1 MAEEKIYSSAQA
13 AELLGISIS
22 TIHTW
27 KRRNLNRLLEGL
39 HWVKQNDALFWT
51 EQGIQTLSGLKE
63 GGESEPH
70 SSESEP
76 RSEMNVN
83 DIQDF
88 QEPSALESRYLPLV
102 NMLAD
107 ALTPRLQRRLD
118 ERVQRNL
125 ATNNAPPMTTIE
137 CVAVLAELGLKPAD
151 PAALLGASIAGLI
164 AGNDQQEA
172 TANDD

>member
-76 RSEMNVN
+76 HSEMNVS
-83 DIQDF
+83 DI

-118 ERVQRNL
+118 QRVQRNL
-125 ATNNAPPMTTIE
+125 ATNNAPEMTTIE
-137 CVAVLAELGLKPAD
+137 CIAVLSQLGLKPAD
-151 PAALLGASIAGLI
+151 PAALLDTRIAGYI
-164 AGNDQQEA
+164 GGGDDDDQQK
-172 TANDD
+172 TT

>member
-1 MAEEKIYSSAQA
+1 MGEIYTSAQA
-13 AELLGISIS
+13 AEKLGVSVS

-27 KRRNLNRLLEGL
+27 KRRNLNKFQEGA

-51 EQGIQTLSGLKE
+51 EQGIQLLSGLKE
-63 GGESEPH
+63 GVESEPH
-70 SSESEP
+70 SVEC
-76 RSEMNVN
+76 RSHSKVNAN
-83 DIQDF
+83 DIQDL
-88 QEPSALESRYLPLV
+88 QEPSPLESRYLPLV
-102 NMLAD
+102 DMLAD

-137 CVAVLAELGLKPAD
+137 CVAVLSELGLKPAD
-151 PAALLGASIAGLI
+151 PAALLGANIAGLI

-172 TANDD
+172 GTND

>member
-1 MAEEKIYSSAQA
+1 MAEVFTTAQV
-13 AELLGISIS
+13 AERLGITAN

-27 KRRNLNRLLEGL
+27 KRRNLNKFQEGT
-39 HWVKQNDALFWT
+39 HWVKQNDALLWT
-51 EQGIQTLSGLKE
+51 EQGVQLLSGLKE
-63 GGESEPH
+63 GVESEPH
-70 SSESEP
+70 SVESEP
-76 RSEMNVN
+76 SSSLNAS
-83 DIQDF
+83 DF

-137 CVAVLAELGLKPAD
+137 CVAVLSELGLKPVD
-151 PAALLGASIAGLI
+151 PAALLDVKIAGLI
-164 AGNDQQEA
+164 AGKEEG
-172 TANDD
+172 TDD